1 MNKRMQKRT
10 QLISRY
16 KLSEDIELIDLALF
30 FPQKKILIISD
41 LHLGYEEALNRKG
54 VLIPRFQFKDTL
66 TRLKPI
72 LEQTKP
78 ETVIINGDL
87 KHEFGMIMDQEWRE
101 ILQLIDL
108 INTYAKKI
116 ILIKGNHDVKLGPI
130 ARKRSI
136 ELVPRYEFDG
146 YLVMHGDKI
155 PEDLKQLKVH
165 TLIIGN
171 EHPAISI
178 GDAIRRETYKC
189 FLIGKFGSWLKKWH
203 LIVLPS
209 FNQVTIGTD
218 VSKEQL
224 LSPFLKENIKDC
236 EVIVV
241 DKELY
246 HFGKVK
252 SVK

>member
-1 MNKRMQKRT
+1 MH
-10 QLISRY
+10 QLKPYHLTTEIS
-16 KLSEDIELIDLALF
+16 LIDLALF
-30 FPQKKILIISD
+30 FPKKKILIISD

-54 VLIPRFQFKDTL
+54 VLIPRFQFKDTI
-66 TRLKPI
+66 TRLKVI
-72 LEQTKP
+72 LESAKP

-87 KHEFGMIMDQEWRE
+87 KHEFGLIMDQEWRE

-108 INTYAKKI
+108 INQYAKKI

-130 ARKRSI
+130 ARKRNI
-136 ELVPRYEFDG
+136 ELIPRYEFDG
-146 YLVMHGDKI
+146 YLVLHGDKI
-155 PEDLKQLKVH
+155 PDDLKQLKVH

-178 GDAIRRETYKC
+178 GDTIRRETYKC
-189 FLIGKFGSWLKKWH
+189 FLIGTFRLWFKKWN

-218 VSKEQL
+218 VSKEKL
-224 LSPFLKENIKDC
+224 LSPFLKDNVKKC
-236 EVIVV
+236 KVMVV

-246 HFGKVK
+246 PFGKVGK
-252 SVK
+252 IG

>member
-1 MNKRMQKRT
+1 MKSYPKRY
-10 QLISRY
+10 QLN
-16 KLSEDIELIDLALF
+16 SEIQLIDLALF
-30 FPQKKILIISD
+30 FPKKKILIISD

-54 VLIPRFQFKDTL
+54 VLIPRFQFKDTI

-72 LEQTKP
+72 LETTKP

-87 KHEFGMIMDQEWRE
+87 KHEFGLIMDQEWRD

-108 INTYAKKI
+108 IDQYAKKI
-116 ILIKGNHDVKLGPI
+116 VLIKGNHDVKLGPI

-155 PEDLKQLKVH
+155 PDDLKQLNVH

-178 GDAIRRETYKC
+178 GDTIRRETYKC
-189 FLIGKFGSWLKKWH
+189 FLIGMFRSWLKKLN

-218 VSKEQL
+218 VSKEKL
-224 LSPFLKENIKDC
+224 LSPFLKDNVKKC

-246 HFGKVK
+246 PFGKVGK
-252 SVK
+252 ID